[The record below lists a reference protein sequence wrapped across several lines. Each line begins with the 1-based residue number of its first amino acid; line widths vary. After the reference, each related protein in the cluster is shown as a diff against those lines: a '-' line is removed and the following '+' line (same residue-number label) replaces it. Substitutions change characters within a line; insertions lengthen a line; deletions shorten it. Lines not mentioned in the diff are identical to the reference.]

1 MIPSPEQKNELYQLS
16 LQQIQSVVASETD
29 PIAVM
34 SSVVCV
40 LKTNLPHFFWVGFY
54 RVDPAKGKEL
64 VVGPYQ
70 GTFGCLRIP
79 FGKGV
84 CGLCAEKEL
93 PVIVPNVDDFEGH
106 IACDSRSKS
115 EIVLPVYDRSG
126 KLYGVFDVDS
136 TELDAFA
143 DEDCEGLEAI
153 LEAIHDKL

>member
-1 MIPSPEQKNELYQLS
+1 MIPSTAEKNELYRLS
-16 LQQIQSVVASETD
+16 LQQIQSAIAAETD

-54 RVDPAKGKEL
+54 RVDPAKGNEL
-64 VVGPYQ
+64 VAGPYQ

-93 PVIVPNVDDFEGH
+93 PVIVPSVDDFETH
-106 IACDSRSKS
+106 IACDSRTKS
-115 EIVLPVYDRSG
+115 EIVVPVFDNSG
-126 KLYGVFDVDS
+126 KLYAVFDVDS
-136 TELDAFA
+136 TELDAFG
-143 DEDCEGLEAI
+143 DEDCEGLENV
-153 LEAIHDKL
+153 LEIIKPKL